1 MTSACILR
9 GTSNCSSVMEKFFQ
23 DLVVTII
30 LFKYIMK
37 SYFEGFH
44 DYGVEFMN
52 FEIEKS

>member
-30 LFKYIMK
+30 LIKYIMK

-44 DYGVEFMN
+44 EYGVEFMN
-52 FEIEKS
+52 FGIEKS